1 LFWAHL
7 ANYNPEKQ
15 ISHFNVITV
24 MVNVSSDT
32 IKHASYAKGL
42 YFHALQHIKSD
53 SILDRAICVI
63 NLDGAVET
71 FLYAV
76 ANHIGAEVSERASF
90 KELLAPVKNE
100 FKVQSL
106 DDALLQ
112 QISLNKLRRARNDAE
127 HHGMIPCT
135 DDLERYKS
143 VAYQV
148 LSALSEKILQKRF
161 EEISLSALIK
171 DDIVKALYKHA
182 EERYYRADYVTALI
196 SSASAFEK
204 AKNIEQGQL
213 FGSGILLSYIL
224 SPKDNRNNLDVII
237 NELEVLKL
245 RLDYKKYQKYREIF
259 NFIPAPFT
267 SVEGT
272 NTREVFD
279 NMKALLSSALAS
291 WDSEVPATL
300 KEKATFCVGFSLE
313 SILTWETI
321 AREGWPNRL
330 KEVSSVRF
338 YQP

>member
-1 LFWAHL
+1 MG
-7 ANYNPEKQ
+7 N
-15 ISHFNVITV
+15 I
-24 MVNVSSDT
+24 SSDT

-42 YFHALQHIKSD
+42 YFHALQHINSN

-76 ANHIGAEVSERASF
+76 ANHIGAQVSERATF
-90 KELLAPVKNE
+90 NELLDPVKKE
-100 FKVQSL
+100 WKALSL

-135 DDLERYKS
+135 DDLERYKC
-143 VAYQV
+143 VAYEV
-148 LSALSEKILQKRF
+148 LSVLSKEILQKRF

-182 EERYYRADYVTALI
+182 EERYYLADYVTALL

-213 FGSGILLSYIL
+213 FGSGILIKYLL
-224 SPKDNRNNLDVII
+224 SPKDKKDNLEVIM

-259 NFIPAPFT
+259 SFTPEPFT
-267 SVEGT
+267 TLGGT
-272 NTREVFD
+272 NAREIFEDMKTRI
-279 NMKALLSSALAS
+279 ASTLSSWAS
-291 WDSEVPATL
+291 EAPTTL
-300 KEKATFCVGFSLE
+300 KEEATFCLGFSLE
-313 SILTWETI
+313 SILIWETVT
-321 AREGWPNRL
+321 REGWPNRL
-330 KEVSSVRF
+330 K
-338 YQP
+338 